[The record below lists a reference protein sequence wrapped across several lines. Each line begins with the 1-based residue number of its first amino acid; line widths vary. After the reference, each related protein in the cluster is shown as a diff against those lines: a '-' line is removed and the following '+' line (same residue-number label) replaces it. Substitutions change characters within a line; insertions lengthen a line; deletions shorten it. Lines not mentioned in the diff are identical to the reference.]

1 MNGYDWP
8 DTESDFDLPDWGDA
22 ELFPSPSLALARGLI
37 NRARSGRRPPS
48 VVSRPG
54 GRPPTTTAPVPPV
67 LRDELQK
74 VYETMKR
81 LEQKQDEQTRQLA
94 LLQVRTSGQ
103 QTGEV
108 FRQAL
113 TSGVLNALP
122 ALNQRD
128 LVTGIAQFVPALQAW
143 QGLGPSVSSKPFSTF
158 AFPLGTAVALFL
170 LRRPPK
176 PTVTANRYT
185 GVTAASPATVT
196 LYPSLGLALY
206 WTTGAGAPVK
216 GAAGTTE
223 YAGPFQITA
232 PAVLRVKAQTLF
244 GIESD
249 HTEVVFT

>member
-1 MNGYDWP
+1 MNGFDWP
-8 DTESDFDLPDWGDA
+8 DTESDLDSSDWGDA
-22 ELFPSPSLALARGLI
+22 ELFLSPSHALARGLI

-54 GRPPTTTAPVPPV
+54 GRPPAASGPVPPV

-74 VYETMKR
+74 VYETMRR

-94 LLQVRTSGQ
+94 LLQVRSSGQ

-113 TSGVLNALP
+113 TTGVLNALP

-128 LVTGIAQFVPALQAW
+128 LATGMAQFVPALQAW

-158 AFPLGTAVALFL
+158 AFPLGTALALFF
-170 LRRPPK
+170 LRKPPK

-185 GVTAASPATVT
+185 GVAAANPARVT
-196 LYPSLGLALY
+196 LYPSLGLKLY
-206 WTTGAGAPVK
+206 WTTGAGAPAK
-216 GAAGTTE
+216 GAAGTTA
-223 YAGPFQITA
+223 YVGPFDI
-232 PAVLRVKAQTLF
+232 PGPGVLRVKAETPF
-244 GIESD
+244 GVESD